1 MARTITA
8 IQNTLIAQ
16 VQSNPT
22 LGPLLTSTSKTAIWR
37 LFTYVVAVCI
47 WTLETLFDLHVKD
60 VDERIAALKPHSLRW
75 YVEKAKAYQHG
86 YNLVAE
92 ADYYDNTGL
101 DEVVVEASKIIQQ
114 ASAVEL
120 ERGLRIKVAKSVG
133 ADLGPLS
140 TDQLNGFK
148 AYMAR
153 IKDAGV
159 RLDITSGNPD
169 SLKLEVDCYYDP
181 LLLNSQG
188 HRLDGSGNTTVQD
201 GVKEYLKNLP
211 FNGLL
216 ELESLI
222 DNQQAIPGVKIF
234 HIKLAQAKYGALP
247 FTSFAV
253 QYLPDAGYLRFEQ
266 NDHLAINFL
275 PYSEQ

>member
-1 MARTITA
+1 MARTITQ
-8 IQNTLIAQ
+8 IQNTVIAQ
-16 VQSNPT
+16 VQSNAT

-37 LFTYVVAVCI
+37 LFSFVVAVCI
-47 WTLETLFDLHVKD
+47 WTIETLLDLHVKD

-86 YNLVAE
+86 YNLVTE
-92 ADYYDNTGL
+92 TDTYDNTGI
-101 DEVVVEASKIIQQ
+101 DEITIEASKIIQQ

-120 ERGLRIKVAKSVG
+120 ERGLRIKVARSIG
-133 ADLGPLS
+133 ADLGPLT

-169 SLKLEVDCYYDP
+169 SLKLAVDCHYDP
-181 LLLNSQG
+181 LILNSSG
-188 HRLDGSGNTTVQD
+188 HRLDGTGNTTVQD
-201 GVKEYLKNLP
+201 ACKNYLKNLP
-211 FNGLL
+211 FNGVL
-216 ELESLI
+216 ELESLT
-222 DNQQAIPGVKIF
+222 DNQQLVPGVKIF
-234 HIKLAQAKYGALP
+234 HIKDAQAKYGALP

-253 QYLPDAGYLRFEQ
+253 QYLPDAGYLRFET
-266 NDHLAINFL
+266 NDHLTINFI